1 MKAPLYQG
9 ELADFARERDWET
22 TGRRIKLDIILENL
36 GDCDR
41 FLDIGCGSGSI
52 LHPISQRISKTFG
65 LDESLDR
72 LLDAKDNCPNS
83 GLSVAKADKLPF
95 LDKTFDIVL
104 TSQML
109 HEVKLFGSPSDLIST
124 LFEIRRVLK
133 LRGRYFLLD
142 HLDPGEGEVEI
153 KIAKTTIPLL
163 EEFCDKFEYRPLH
176 LRWLDSDTLLISRRD
191 LQDFVTKTWSLNS
204 PMEKIEMTETHTT
217 FSEEELRELIK
228 ETDLVWEDF
237 IAFHSIEINLNSHH
251 ITLLEESPWNRKFL
265 LIASR
270 PI

>member
-1 MKAPLYQG
+1 MYFYHG
-9 ELADFARERDWET
+9 ELADFARKREW
-22 TGRRIKLDIILENL
+22 GGIGQRIKLDIILENL

-41 FLDIGCGSGSI
+41 LLDIGCGSGPI
-52 LHPISQRISKTFG
+52 LHPISKRISKTFG
-65 LDESLDR
+65 IDESLDR
-72 LLDAKDNCPNS
+72 LLDAKGNCSNS
-83 GLSVAKADKLPF
+83 GLSIAKADKLPF
-95 LDKTFDIVL
+95 LDKVFDVVL

-109 HEVKLFGSPSDLIST
+109 HEVKLFGSPPDLIST

-133 LRGRYFLLD
+133 PKGRYFLLD

-153 KIAKTTIPLL
+153 KIAKVNIPLL
-163 EEFCDKFEYRPLH
+163 EEFRDKFEYHPVH
-176 LRWLDSDTLLISRRD
+176 LKWLGSDTLLISRRD

-204 PMEKIEMTETHTT
+204 PMEKMEMTESHTT

-228 ETDLVWEDF
+228 ETDLVWEDL
-237 IAFHSIEINLNSHH
+237 ITFHSIEIDLNSHH
-251 ITLLEESPWNRKFL
+251 ITLLKENHWNRKFL